1 MKNHFIL
8 SEQEKTRIRLLH
20 DSRIHSPST
29 SLLKEQPLAWI
40 TKIFTKQA
48 VKKIESTIIKNLDD
62 LYTATQR
69 NLVKITVKEGGKTIE
84 KEVIKSLSGGH
95 MTQEFMENLVRYAST
110 GNNPSKYYKYLPER
124 LVDNT
129 PFRASVKAELDK
141 LYKEALENIKQTT
154 KATSST
160 ITKTLKPK
168 GSVYGDIGNGHK
180 TINEIIFVQD
190 SKQYVTLVKTQNG
203 VLRPFYMRTGSGT
216 RDWEEKGW
224 AAAGQWVPYFGH
236 IDLINKFNGKKI
248 NGWFIKP
255 NTGRQGLAGDEV
267 ISKDLGEVM
276 GINQQISG
284 KEYGAFGV
292 PKNNVT
298 NVSTSADVNNW
309 LRSKGFDPSTNPL
322 TKEHLTNNKMLETED
337 IVGIP

>member
-40 TKIFTKQA
+40 TKLFSKQA
-48 VKKIESTIIKNLDD
+48 VKKIESTIIKNMDQI
-62 LYTATQR
+62 YKAAQR
-69 NLVKITVKEGGKTIE
+69 NILKQTVKGVE
-84 KEVIKSLSGGH
+84 KNVIKSLSGHHIPADAIEKLTKLAAQGK
-95 MTQEFMENLVRYAST
+95 
-110 GNNPSKYYKYLPER
+110 NPAQFYKYLPR
-124 LVDNT
+124 QLADGTN
-129 PFRASVKAELDK
+129 FRAPLSAELDK

-216 RDWEEKGW
+216 RHWEEKGW

-309 LRSKGFDPSTNPL
+309 LRSKGFDPSTNSL
-322 TKEHLTNNKMLETED
+322 TKEHLTNNKMLETAD